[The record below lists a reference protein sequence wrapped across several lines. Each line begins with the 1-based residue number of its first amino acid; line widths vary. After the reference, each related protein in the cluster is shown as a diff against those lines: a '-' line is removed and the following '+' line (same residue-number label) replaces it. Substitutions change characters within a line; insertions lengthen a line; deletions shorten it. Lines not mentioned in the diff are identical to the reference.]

1 MARNDLGV
9 GNTIV
14 ITLPK
19 ALAKRL
25 ARASEVARR
34 SPEAVARSAIA
45 DRLDYL
51 EGRLRAIDAGFEDLE
66 RGGVTTEQVLAELD
80 SMIRKRERKRK
91 KAG

>member
-1 MARNDLGV
+1 M
-9 GNTIV
+9 IV

-25 ARASEVARR
+25 ARASEVAGR

-51 EGRLRAIDAGFEDLE
+51 EGRLRAIGAGFEDLE
-66 RGGVTTEQVLAELD
+66 RGVVSTEQVLAELD
-80 SMIRKRERKRK
+80 SMIRRHGRKRR